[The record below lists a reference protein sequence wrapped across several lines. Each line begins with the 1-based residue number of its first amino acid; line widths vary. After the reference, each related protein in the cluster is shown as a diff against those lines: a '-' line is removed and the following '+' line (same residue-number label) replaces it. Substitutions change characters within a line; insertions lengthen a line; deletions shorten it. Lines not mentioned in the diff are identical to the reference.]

1 MERLMADINKRA
13 NQSLNNINS
22 VNQRELQKYIAR
34 LQVMGYSKNTIGT
47 YSREFLQLL
56 RMLKNYPVNNLDTN
70 RLNSYFLYCAKV
82 LKLSENTIH
91 SRINAVKFYFEKVL
105 NKPKI
110 FIDVPRP
117 KKKSILPKALS
128 TSEVKKLFKVT
139 NNIKHRLLLKLCYG
153 MGLRVSELVQLKISD
168 IDSQRLQVLVEQGK
182 GKRDRYVV
190 LPQSVLT
197 ELREYYLQ
205 YKPKYYLF
213 EGRNGNKY
221 SVRSAQQVFKNAMK
235 KAGINKR
242 IGIHCLRHSYATHL
256 IELGTDIRFVQDLL
270 GHKDIKTTMIY
281 TSLTDAAKRKI
292 KSPLDSL

>member
-1 MERLMADINKRA
+1 MSDIKEST
-13 NQSLNNINS
+13 NQLTENINS

-34 LQVMGYSKNTIGT
+34 LRVMGYSKNTIDT
-47 YSREFLQLL
+47 YTREFSQLL
-56 RMLKNYPVNNLDTN
+56 KMLKKYPVNNLDTN

-105 NKPKI
+105 KKPKI

-139 NNIKHRLLLKLCYG
+139 DNIKHRLLLKLCYG

-168 IDSQRLQVLVEQGK
+168 IDSQRMQVLVEQGK
-182 GKRDRYVV
+182 GKRDRYVI
-190 LPQSVLT
+190 LPQSVLI

-205 YKPKYYLF
+205 YAPKYYLF
-213 EGRNGNKY
+213 EGRNGGKY
-221 SVRSAQQVFKNAMK
+221 SIRSAQQVFKNAME
-235 KAGINKR
+235 KADINKR
-242 IGIHCLRHSYATHL
+242 VGIHCLRHSYATHL

-281 TSLTDAAKRKI
+281 TNLTDAAKRKI